1 MSDEKLVDEAKCS
14 VECDDCN
21 PETCECGAGVNLE
34 ECRTELLELPS
45 LNLLY
50 AKLAMRMRR
59 LDKINA
65 LIAETDRTKL
75 MQWELAQQVRRNEE
89 DLVADART
97 EISEVHKRIE
107 EISVRLGQEMTK
119 ELLPVVGEVLYELG
133 LTEAKE

>member
-21 PETCECGAGVNLE
+21 PETCECSVGVGID

-59 LDKINA
+59 LDKISE
-65 LIAETDRTKL
+65 LISETDRTKL
-75 MQWELAQQVRRNEE
+75 VQWELAQQVRRNEE
-89 DLVADART
+89 DLVAEARV

-119 ELLPVVGEVLYELG
+119 EMLPVVGEVLYELG
-133 LTEAKE
+133 LTEKTE

>member
-21 PETCECGAGVNLE
+21 PETCECNTGVGLE
-34 ECRTELLELPS
+34 ECRTELLALPS

-65 LIAETDRTKL
+65 LILETDRTKL
-75 MQWELAQQVRRNEE
+75 VQWELAQQVRRNEE
-89 DLVADART
+89 DLVVEARAEINEVHRRVD
-97 EISEVHKRIE
+97 EISL
-107 EISVRLGQEMTK
+107 RLGQEMTK

-133 LTEAKE
+133 LEKTE